1 VGASHYQPTLWD
13 VTARKH
19 GGNQQSIAA
28 NLRSSA
34 FKETNRER
42 IRTQIASAGFAG
54 LTINELRIYDD
65 KKQRFKPANELSPR
79 LTELVALRLIY
90 PSGRQRAGCSV
101 YVADKQWSTNKETLN
116 EKTI

>member
-1 VGASHYQPTLWD
+1 VGASHSQPTLWD

-42 IRTQIASAGFAG
+42 IRTQIAACGFAG
-54 LTINELRIYDD
+54 ATLKELKISKGD
-65 KKQRFKPANELSPR
+65 RFLYPNELSPR
-79 LTELVALRLIY
+79 LTELVAMQLIF
-90 PSGRQRAGCSV
+90 PSGRRRDGCSV
-101 YVADKQWSTNKETLN
+101 YVAQREHAR
-116 EKTI
+116 